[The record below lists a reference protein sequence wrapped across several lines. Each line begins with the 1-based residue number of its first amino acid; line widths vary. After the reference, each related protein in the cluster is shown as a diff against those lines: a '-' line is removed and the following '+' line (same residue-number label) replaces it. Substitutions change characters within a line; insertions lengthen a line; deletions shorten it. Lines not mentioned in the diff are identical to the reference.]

1 MKVWHNGQYWDEA
14 EWNQYASDHED
25 GLRSWSSEPEFVV
38 CECEYTCRVPH
49 SPGRCANEPGKA
61 VELQGVVKH
70 FCEEC
75 FASFK
80 MTSSKRALLEAD
92 FQENSRR
99 SKESLSNYNKA
110 KE

>member
-61 VELQGVVKH
+61 VELQSVVKH

-75 FASFK
+75 FASF
-80 MTSSKRALLEAD
+80 TND
-92 FQENSRR
+92 FIEKGFVRSRLPGNFTENQGIT
-99 SKESLSNYNKA
+99 L
-110 KE
+110 